1 MILNGQTTNELLTD
15 GESEPKSL
23 PKAEK
28 VDKKKLFPASVK
40 INTSLNRCA
49 ELQLGKDQLSE
60 KHMKLS
66 EADS

>member
-1 MILNGQTTNELLTD
+1 MILNAQTTNELLKD
-15 GESEPKSL
+15 GESELKSL

-28 VDKKKLFPASVK
+28 VDKKKLLSASAK

-49 ELQLGKDQLSE
+49 ELQSEKDQLSE

>member
-1 MILNGQTTNELLTD
+1 MILNAQTTNELLKD
-15 GESEPKSL
+15 GESELKSF

-28 VDKKKLFPASVK
+28 VDKKKLLSANAK

-49 ELQLGKDQLSE
+49 GLQSE
-60 KHMKLS
+60 KGQLLEKRIKLS

>member
-15 GESEPKSL
+15 GESELKSL

-28 VDKKKLFPASVK
+28 VDKKKLLSASAK
-40 INTSLNRCA
+40 INTSLNHCA
-49 ELQLGKDQLSE
+49 ELQSEKDQLSE

>member
-1 MILNGQTTNELLTD
+1 MNAQATNELLKD
-15 GESEPKSL
+15 GESEVKSF

-28 VDKKKLFPASVK
+28 VDKKKLLSASAK

-49 ELQLGKDQLSE
+49 GLQSEKDQLSE
-60 KHMKLS
+60 KRIKLS